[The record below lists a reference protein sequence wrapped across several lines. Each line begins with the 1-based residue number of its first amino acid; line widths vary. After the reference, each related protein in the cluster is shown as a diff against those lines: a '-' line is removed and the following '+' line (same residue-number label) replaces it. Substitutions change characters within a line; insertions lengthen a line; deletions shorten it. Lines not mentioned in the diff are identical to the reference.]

1 MYVVVVRGVVDGF
14 EEALKL
20 AGGSTMHHQNE
31 RYSHRLRWKA
41 LSGVLIPLDVSV
53 GFTCKVKKKKKEKRF
68 GCKFCINAALHG
80 YFISNPI
87 RGLFAALIT
96 KLHLLCR
103 TNDTIS
109 HYMMGSAYKY
119 LRGTKEAKVES

>member
-1 MYVVVVRGVVDGF
+1 MDLNWCHVTSACLAFATHLIDVYVVVVRGVVDGF

-31 RYSHRLRWKA
+31 RYSHRLRRKA
-41 LSGVLIPLDVSV
+41 LSGVLIPLDISV
-53 GFTCKVKKKKKEKRF
+53 GFTYKVKKKKKEGF

-87 RGLFAALIT
+87 RGLFAADYQIT
-96 KLHLLCR
+96 
-103 TNDTIS
+103 
-109 HYMMGSAYKY
+109 SAMPHK
-119 LRGTKEAKVES
+119 RHN